1 MKSKLPLY
9 AVAWLGLVSLAACG
23 STLGI
28 DATGNLAMTLQRAD
42 SGSSGLFPAAPDS
55 SAQTR
60 SVSPDTVS
68 SFRVTITS
76 VAMLHSAFDSAHA
89 GQWTTV
95 QLRSPVTVD
104 LMAQPTDSGRIFAR
118 GTVEAGNYVRVRLIV
133 AQPEIRFKGSIGFG
147 VGSLLQGNTDYGVA
161 LQGGQSAGIES
172 SANVQVTGSA
182 SANSSGE
189 LHLVF
194 DQNASLGSVSIGSD
208 GSVMLTAVIGAQ

>member
-1 MKSKLPLY
+1 MNTKTLITRGIATL
-9 AVAWLGLVSLAACG
+9 SLAALGACS

-42 SGSSGLFPAAPDS
+42 SSTSSLFPASPDS
-55 SAQTR
+55 STPNR

-76 VAMLHSAFDSAHA
+76 VAMLHSALDSAHA

-95 QLRSPVTVD
+95 QLRSPVTID
-104 LMAQPTDSGRIFAR
+104 LMALPTDSGRLFAR

-133 AQPEIRFKGSIGFG
+133 AQPQISFKGSLGFG
-147 VGSLLQGNTDYGVA
+147 IGQTLQGNTDYAVA
-161 LQGGQSAGIES
+161 LQGASSDIEAA
-172 SANVQVTGSA
+172 ANVQVSGSA
-182 SANSSGE
+182 SAGSNSE

-194 DQNASLGSVSIGSD
+194 DQNASLGSVSIGTNGTVLLS
-208 GSVMLTAVIGAQ
+208 AVIDGQ

>member
-9 AVAWLGLVSLAACG
+9 AVAWLGLASLAACG

-42 SGSSGLFPAAPDS
+42 SGTSSLFPAAPDS

-104 LMAQPTDSGRIFAR
+104 LMAQPTDSGAIFAR

-161 LQGGQSAGIES
+161 LQGGQSAGIET
-172 SANVQVTGSA
+172 SANVQVNGSA
-182 SANSSGE
+182 SSSSSGE

>member
-1 MKSKLPLY
+1 MKSKMLSY
-9 AVAWLGLVSLAACG
+9 AVAWMGLASLAACG

-42 SGSSGLFPAAPDS
+42 SNSSSLFPAAPDT

-68 SFRVTITS
+68 SFRLTITS
-76 VAMLHSAFDSAHA
+76 VAMLHSAFDSSHA

-104 LMAQPTDSGRIFAR
+104 LMGLPSDSGRIFAR
-118 GTVEAGNYVRVRLIV
+118 GTIEAGNYVRVRLIV
-133 AQPEIRFKGSIGFG
+133 AQPEIRFKGSVGFG
-147 VGSLLQGNTDYGVA
+147 VGSLLQGNTDYAVS
-161 LQGGQSAGIES
+161 LQGQSSGIES
-172 SANVQVTGSA
+172 SANVQVSGSA
-182 SANSSGE
+182 SAGSQGE

-208 GSVMLTAVIGAQ
+208 GSVTLTAAIGAQQ